1 MPQKRLLVLG
11 FDAMD
16 IELVRRWASAGY
28 LPTFRRLLE
37 SAAWTDY
44 CHPPEMTSG
53 SVFPSINTGLGP
65 LRHDGQ
71 EYLRLRDGSY
81 RIRLGSAAD
90 IKGDPFWK
98 WFVQSGRRVVLAD
111 VPFSIPKPEYGGKQI
126 WGWGLHDLWPWK
138 KTSVPTRLLP
148 ALSAQ
153 FGAHPVPYCYDYS
166 TDSDSLLRFRSGL
179 ITGVERRTA
188 MLKSLIL
195 QSDWDLF
202 YGVYSEPHCAGHL
215 MWHLEDE
222 THPRHSREQ
231 LTTVGHA
238 FRDIYVAIDHALGE
252 LLACSGTDTM
262 CVAFFS
268 QGMGPN
274 YHAVHLFPEIVERF
288 NRRWAGESL
297 LPDKATAPVKGSG
310 LDRLWKASV
319 HRIPTAWRQRA
330 RGHLPMSLR
339 SWLYRRRIEQP
350 RRWSRMLTFP
360 MPADGLSA
368 LRVNLVG
375 RDPRGRIHSGEEC
388 ARLLDEF
395 TAELFQLTNAETGEP
410 VVARSFRAD
419 QQVDPV
425 TMGTGP
431 DLIVWWSKSAPI
443 RTLHSRTLGTIAGE
457 CLEMRTG
464 EHVMRGMLL
473 ISHAR
478 AKPGRHSIEGMSAM
492 DIPAT
497 LCDLVGVRPAGRLD
511 GVSRRR
517 IFIAD

>member
-1 MPQKRLLVLG
+1 
-11 FDAMD
+11 MD
-16 IELVRRWASAGY
+16 VELVRRWAAAGY
-28 LPTFRRLLE
+28 LPTFRRLFE

-81 RIRLGSAAD
+81 RLRLGSAAD

-98 WFVQSGRRVVLAD
+98 WFAQSGRRVVLAD

-138 KTSVPTRLLP
+138 KTSVPRRLLP

-166 TDSDSLLRFRSGL
+166 MDSDSLLRFRSGL

-188 MLKSLIL
+188 ILKSLIA
-195 QSDWDLF
+195 SHDWDLF
-202 YGVYSEPHCAGHL
+202 YAVYSEPHCAGHL
-215 MWHLEDE
+215 MWHLEDD

-274 YHAVHLFPEIVERF
+274 YHGVHLFQEFVERF
-288 NRRWAGESL
+288 SRLWAAKPPLTDEASRRASGI
-297 LPDKATAPVKGSG
+297 G
-310 LDRLWKASV
+310 LDPLWKASV
-319 HRIPTAWRQRA
+319 HKIPVGWRKRV
-330 RGHLPMSLR
+330 RERLPMSLR
-339 SWLYRRRIEQP
+339 TWLYMKRLDRSRQ
-350 RRWSRMLTFP
+350 WSRMLAFSLP
-360 MPADGLSA
+360 MDGFSA
-368 LRVNLVG
+368 LRVNLAG
-375 RDPRGRIHSGEEC
+375 RDPNGRIRDGEEYT
-388 ARLLDEF
+388 RFLDAF
-395 TAELFQLTNAETGEP
+395 TVELHQLANTDTGEP
-410 VVARSFRAD
+410 VVERVFRAD

-425 TMGTGP
+425 TMGSFP
-431 DLIVWWSKSAPI
+431 DLIIWWSKSAPI
-443 RTLHSRTLGTIAGE
+443 QKVRSSTLGVIAGE
-457 CLEMRTG
+457 FPDMRTG
-464 EHVMRGMLL
+464 EHVMRGILL
-473 ISHAR
+473 VSHAR
-478 AKPGRHSIEGMSAM
+478 AKPGHHTIEGMGAM

-497 LCDLVGVRPAGRLD
+497 LCDLAGVEPGIAFD
-511 GVSRRR
+511 GTSRRR
-517 IFIAD
+517 EFLTE